1 MEPILELF
9 LLFSSLINHDMIF
22 TAVVLLLALLAARRP
37 ADSSRRAHLVAALAA
52 AFILSMLLKPL
63 IAEPRP
69 CWLGLPALAACPADY
84 SMPSAHSAVAFA
96 LAFALIRRRSF
107 PPALLFALL
116 VAGSRMFLGVHTLPD
131 VAGGMAVALLAVAL
145 ADRAVPDAA
154 AITPPKKIAQAAAAS
169 GRGGPASSF
178 SPSAHVADHHSELAR
193 KILQIIIGL
202 GLLAMVALWG
212 AEPAVTLLFAVLAAG
227 SLLFHLKAR
236 GHALPLADSLL
247 SRLERPGAA
256 RGEGAMTLAAGL
268 LMGLTL
274 LPLPLA
280 QVSIILLSLSDSAAA
295 LAGRGQTLR
304 LPHHPQKS
312 YLGSAAFIV
321 AALPAYFLAG
331 WDGLLMVLIAAIL
344 ESLPS
349 GLDDNLLMPLSG
361 LALLLKWR

>member
-1 MEPILELF
+1 MEPISETF
-9 LLFSSLINHDMIF
+9 LLFSRLINNDLIF
-22 TAVVLLLALLAARRP
+22 TASVLLLAYLAARRP
-37 ADSSRRAHLVAALAA
+37 ADSPRRAHLVAALMA
-52 AFILSMLLKPL
+52 AFLLSMLLKPL
-63 IAEPRP
+63 IVEPRP
-69 CWLGLPALAACPADY
+69 CWLGLPSLVACPSDY
-84 SMPSAHSAVAFA
+84 SMPSTHAAVAFA

-107 PPALLFALL
+107 PPFLLFALL
-116 VAGSRMFLGVHTLPD
+116 VAGSRLFLGVHTLPD

-154 AITPPKKIAQAAAAS
+154 AITPAKKMAAS
-169 GRGGPASSF
+169 ARAPTF
-178 SPSAHVADHHSELAR
+178 AHVSDHHSELAR
-193 KILQIIIGL
+193 KILQIIIGIA
-202 GLLAMVALWG
+202 LLALVMAAGV
-212 AEPAVTLLFAVLAAG
+212 EPAIMLLFAVLAAG

-236 GHALPLADSLL
+236 GHALPLIDSLL
-247 SRLERPGAA
+247 LRLERPGAA
-256 RGEGAMTLAAGL
+256 HGEGAMSMAAGL

-312 YLGSAAFIV
+312 YLGSAAFIA

-331 WDGLLMVLIAAIL
+331 WDGLLMVFIAAML

-349 GLDDNLLMPLSG
+349 GIDDNLLMPLSG

>member
-1 MEPILELF
+1 MEPISETF
-9 LLFSSLINHDMIF
+9 LLFSRLIDNDLIF
-22 TAVVLLLALLAARRP
+22 TAVVLLLAWLAARRP
-37 ADSSRRAHLVAALAA
+37 ADSPRRAHLVAALMA
-52 AFILSMLLKPL
+52 AFLLSMLLKPL

-69 CWLGLPALAACPADY
+69 CWLGLPSLVACPSDY
-84 SMPSAHSAVAFA
+84 SMPSTHAAVAFA

-116 VAGSRMFLGVHTLPD
+116 VAGSRLFLGVHTLPE
-131 VAGGMAVALLAVAL
+131 VAGGMAVAMLAVAL
-145 ADRAVPDAA
+145 ADRAVPDAP
-154 AITPPKKIAQAAAAS
+154 AITPPKKTAAPTRAS
-169 GRGGPASSF
+169 
-178 SPSAHVADHHSELAR
+178 DHHSELAR
-193 KILQIIIGL
+193 KILQILIGL
-202 GLLAMVALWG
+202 GLLALVAVAG
-212 AEPAVTLLFAVLAAG
+212 VEPAIMLLFAVLAAG

-236 GHALPLADSLL
+236 GHALPLVDSLL

-256 RGEGAMTLAAGL
+256 HGEGAMSMAAGL

-312 YLGSAAFIV
+312 YLGSAAFIA

-331 WDGLLMVLIAAIL
+331 WDGLLMVLIAAML

>member
-1 MEPILELF
+1 MEPISELF
-9 LLFSSLINHDMIF
+9 LLFASLANHDLIF
-22 TAVVLLLALLAARRP
+22 TALVLLLALLAARRP

-69 CWLGLPALAACPADY
+69 CWLGLSALVSCPTDY
-84 SMPSAHSAVAFA
+84 SMPSTHAAVAFA

-107 PPALLFALL
+107 PPVLLFALL
-116 VAGSRMFLGVHTLPD
+116 VAGSRIFLGVHTLPD

-145 ADRAVPDAA
+145 ADRIVPEAA
-154 AITPPKKIAQAAAAS
+154 AITPQKKIAKTAH
-169 GRGGPASSF
+169 
-178 SPSAHVADHHSELAR
+178 PSDHHSEPAR

-202 GLLAMVALWG
+202 GLLAIVALWG
-212 AEPAVTLLFAVLAAG
+212 AEPAIMLLFAVLAAG
-227 SLLFHLKAR
+227 SLLFHLKAC
-236 GHALPLADSLL
+236 GHRLPLADSLL

-256 RGEGAMTLAAGL
+256 PGEGAMTLAAGL

-321 AALPAYFLAG
+321 AALPANFLAG